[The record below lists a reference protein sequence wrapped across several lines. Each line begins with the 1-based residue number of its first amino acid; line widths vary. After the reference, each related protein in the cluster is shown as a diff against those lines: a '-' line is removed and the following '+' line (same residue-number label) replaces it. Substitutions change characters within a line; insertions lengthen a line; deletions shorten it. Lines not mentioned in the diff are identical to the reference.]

1 LYPSSDFLDF
11 LNIGSDNGL
20 PVMSAAAG
28 RPQKP
33 LVAMT
38 AHASR
43 PPAAQIA
50 TTPTAGHFRRP
61 SWLQHG

>member
-28 RPQKP
+28 RPQ
-33 LVAMT
+33 
-38 AHASR
+38 SR
-43 PPAAQIA
+43 WW
-50 TTPTAGHFRRP
+50 R
-61 SWLQHG
+61 